1 MSENQTTMAPQAEG
15 QAPEFDAIVVGA
27 GFSGLYMLHSLRKQG
42 LSVRVY
48 EQGGGVGGTWYW
60 NRYHG
65 ARCDSESVYY
75 MFTDHLNAHDLDVA
89 EPAQE
94 AEDTWVGHHNEVAA
108 ATLLLGT
115 DSWWVGAN
123 IPGKPRTLYPY
134 VGGVGPFRAIC
145 QEVAEKGYEGL
156 VLTRH

>member
-1 MSENQTTMAPQAEG
+1 VTLL
-15 QAPEFDAIVVGA
+15 DARSTPIEEITPRGVRMNGHEYEVD
-27 GFSGLYMLHSLRKQG
+27 GLI
-42 LSVRVY
+42 
-48 EQGGGVGGTWYW
+48 
-60 NRYHG
+60 RYLG
-65 ARCDSESVYY
+65 E
-75 MFTDHLNAHDLDVA
+75 HDLDTA

-94 AEDTWVGHHNEVAA
+94 AEDKWVEHHNQVAS

-156 VLTRH
+156 VLTRAEAPAAAAAGG